1 MQEIECSFKPLTE
14 WYLVYGEEG
23 KKKSGHYSRSI
34 LPVKGFGKTVWSVVA
49 YIDVDYDEHRAKG
62 LTDKE
67 ITEGCVNFLNKPLTK
82 RHRKS
87 RYGKL
92 SLNWF
97 NILEDK
103 GVISTCLLI
112 DQHNNKNFWG
122 KGQRSR

>member
-14 WYLVYGEEG
+14 WYLVHGEEG
-23 KKKSGHYSRSI
+23 KKKCGHYSRSI

-67 ITEGCVNFLNKPLTK
+67 IVEGCVNFLNKPLTK

-92 SLNWF
+92 ALNWF

-103 GVISTCLLI
+103 GVVSTCLLI

-122 KGQRSR
+122 KGQRNR

>member
-14 WYLVYGEEG
+14 WYLVHGEEG
-23 KKKSGHYSRSI
+23 KKRCGHYSRSM
-34 LPVKGFGKTVWSVVA
+34 LPVKGFGKTIWSVVA

-67 ITEGCVNFLNKPLTK
+67 IVEGCVSFLNKPLTK
-82 RHRKS
+82 RHRNS

-92 SLNWF
+92 ALNWF

-112 DQHNNKNFWG
+112 DQRNNKNFWG
-122 KGQRSR
+122 KGQKGR